1 MAAACREL
9 TMASRESDT
18 PRYAISVVAEIV
30 ESHPQTLRMYE
41 RQGLVKPQRST
52 GNVRLYSERDILRIR
67 HIQSFT
73 AMGVNLAGIDV
84 IFRLL
89 SQIEELEDQ
98 LARRDGQRD
107 GVDQEATDQLRARL
121 RREID
126 R

>member
-1 MAAACREL
+1 
-9 TMASRESDT
+9 MASRDADV
-18 PRYAISVVAEIV
+18 PRYAISVVAELV

-41 RQGLVKPQRST
+41 RQGLVKPQRSA
-52 GNVRLYSERDILRIR
+52 GNVRLYSERDIVRIR

-89 SQIEELEDQ
+89 TQIEALEEQ
-98 LARRDGQRD
+98 LARQPGEGSD
-107 GVDQEATDQLRARL
+107 DQATEQLRARM